1 MTQKNDLNSQASRCS
16 CTTLRKASRRIS
28 QLYDAALAPSGLKT
42 TQRAIL
48 AQIRRSEAT
57 TVGNL
62 AEALVMDAGALAHTL
77 KPLERDGLISI
88 DVDPDDRRNRAA
100 KLTPADNA
108 RLSESDRLWENAHR
122 GFDAHKRVKGR
133 KRHILVDSFGQ
144 LIACRVEPADIPDRK
159 AAGLLLGGLGPLFP
173 NIRTVIADAGHQ
185 SRKLARG
192 AWIPELI
199 AAVGPEDPERGDV
212 ARLAEVRRKRSQQRD
227 AGRSTKTPFNR
238 AGTGGSEKRL
248 SKPAISTTGIEAQ
261 RQHVLGH
268 VALSTKRSGEYRGGL
283 SIGTRALLCLTGS
296 CTRTLPGW
304 AARSSGTERMQD
316 YRSKR
321 SKGI

>member
-1 MTQKNDLNSQASRCS
+1 
-16 CTTLRKASRRIS
+16 
-28 QLYDAALAPSGLKT
+28 
-42 TQRAIL
+42 
-48 AQIRRSEAT
+48 
-57 TVGNL
+57 
-62 AEALVMDAGALAHTL
+62 MDAGALAHTL

-88 DVDPDDRRNRAA
+88 DVDPDDRRNRVA
-100 KLTPADNA
+100 KLTPAGNA

-122 GFDAHKRVKGR
+122 GFDAHKRVTGR

-144 LIACRVEPADIPDRK
+144 LIACRVEPADISDRK

-192 AWIPELI
+192 GWIPELI
-199 AAVGPEDPERGDV
+199 AAAGPEDPERGDV

-248 SKPAISTTGIEAQ
+248 SKPS
-261 RQHVLGH
+261 V
-268 VALSTKRSGEYRGGL
+268 
-283 SIGTRALLCLTGS
+283 
-296 CTRTLPGW
+296 
-304 AARSSGTERMQD
+304 
-316 YRSKR
+316 
-321 SKGI
+321 